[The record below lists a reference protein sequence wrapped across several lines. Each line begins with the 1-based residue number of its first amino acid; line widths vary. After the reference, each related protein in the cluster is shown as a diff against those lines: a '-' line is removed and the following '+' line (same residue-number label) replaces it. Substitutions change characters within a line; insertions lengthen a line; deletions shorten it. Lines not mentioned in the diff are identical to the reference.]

1 MQLLS
6 EIVIMEIIPFLRV
19 FLLLAVLV
27 KPLITV
33 TPYSLLLLLLLL
45 LRSILHLLLL
55 LVLRVETRWLRIPPL
70 RVPLLLHLLLSL
82 SFSLSSHGFLLD
94 FAQLLYLSLLIP
106 IAIVLLSIACCLV
119 ALWLL
124 ALKISTVRISS
135 RRHHILLLLLEIHIL
150 LATLL
155 LWLLLL
161 LLAVPVLNLCML
173 LLTHHTTWELFLT
186 VYRLREG
193 VRHGWLGR
201 CVECSSWLSWLTD
214 DLSFD
219 FSWL

>member
-82 SFSLSSHGFLLD
+82 SFSLSSHSFLLD
-94 FAQLLYLSLLIP
+94 FAKLLYLSLLIP

-119 ALWLL
+119 AL
-124 ALKISTVRISS
+124 
-135 RRHHILLLLLEIHIL
+135 
-150 LATLL
+150 
-155 LWLLLL
+155 
-161 LLAVPVLNLCML
+161 
-173 LLTHHTTWELFLT
+173 
-186 VYRLREG
+186 
-193 VRHGWLGR
+193 
-201 CVECSSWLSWLTD
+201 
-214 DLSFD
+214 
-219 FSWL
+219 

>member
-6 EIVIMEIIPFLRV
+6 EIVILQIIPFLRV

-33 TPYSLLLLLLLL
+33 TPYSLLLLLLLLLL

-82 SFSLSSHGFLLD
+82 SFSLSSHGFLLN

-106 IAIVLLSIACCLV
+106 IAIVLLSMSCCLV

-135 RRHHILLLLLEIHIL
+135 RRHHILLLLLIHIL

-186 VYRLREG
+186 VYRLR
-193 VRHGWLGR
+193 
-201 CVECSSWLSWLTD
+201 
-214 DLSFD
+214 
-219 FSWL
+219 